1 MHLKAS
7 STTGG
12 LPGILGLNLGFS
24 ILSKKVNL
32 ACEGALS
39 GQGLLAN
46 QEKQKVGWC

>member
-12 LPGILGLNLGFS
+12 LLGTLGSNLRLS
-24 ILSKKVNL
+24 ILSKKVNS

-39 GQGLLAN
+39 GRALLAN
-46 QEKQKVGWC
+46 HEKQKVV